1 MASLSPRAP
10 MRGAAIPI
18 LVAALGIAIFSC
30 MDAVMKGLS
39 IAIGA
44 YNAMLWR
51 SIVGTVLSAILM
63 AATRVRWP
71 SRSALLLHVQRSG
84 SAGISVL
91 LFFWGLVRVPMA
103 EGVALTFLSPVIA
116 LILAAPMLG
125 ERIGRGAV
133 IAAMLAVA
141 GVVVIVLGK
150 ASQGAG
156 PEALHGALAIV
167 LASFFYAINIVLL
180 RRSALVAGP
189 IEIPFFMNLVF
200 ACLYLPA
207 APVAAIVPPL
217 HEAPWLVMAAAF
229 AIVSSLLLAWAYRRA
244 EAQLLVSVEYTAF
257 IWAAILGA
265 IVFGETVSPV
275 TLAGAVLIVAGCVIA
290 ARGKPAAGPSTEAA
304 S

>member
-1 MASLSPRAP
+1 MASLSTRAP

-18 LVAALGIAIFSC
+18 LVAATGIATFSC

-51 SIVGTVLSAILM
+51 SIAGAAMSGILM
-63 AATRVRWP
+63 LVMRVPWP
-71 SRSALLLHVQRSG
+71 PRSGLMLHVKRSG

-91 LFFWGLVRVPMA
+91 LFFWGLVHVPMA

-125 ERIGRGAV
+125 ERIGRAAI
-133 IAAMLAVA
+133 IASMLSVT

-150 ASQGAG
+150 AHEGAG
-156 PEALHGALAIV
+156 PQAIHGALAIV
-167 LASFFYAINIVLL
+167 LASFFYAYNIVLL
-180 RRSALVAGP
+180 RKSALVAGP
-189 IEIPFFMNLVF
+189 IEITFFMNLIF

-207 APVAAIVPPL
+207 APVAATVPPL
-217 HEAPWLVMAAAF
+217 HQAPVFIGAAAL

-257 IWAAILGA
+257 VWAAILGA
-265 IVFGETVSPV
+265 IVFGEKVMPV
-275 TLAGAVLIVAGCVIA
+275 TIAGALMIVAGCVIA
-290 ARGKPAAGPSTEAA
+290 ARGRATPGPTTEAA